1 MSPVQGRSQN
11 VRTPPSPGF
20 QNLANRSTLKGK
32 QRHNSSSI
40 TPETSPSVAHSSA
53 LLGTKTGPYS
63 DSRFHASPFKG
74 LSSSG
79 FQHPSKQLQGD
90 SEPSD
95 PYNATDCSKSLVHTS
110 RIRALS
116 PLRPQDYL
124 GPHMVCFC
132 DRYSYRSYLP
142 LLRENYSE
150 RTPSEEDCEDTRP
163 SSFPTRQPPTNASN
177 SLWILSE

>member
-1 MSPVQGRSQN
+1 MQGRSQN

-32 QRHNSSSI
+32 QRHNASSI

-79 FQHPSKQLQGD
+79 FQHPSKHLQGD

-95 PYNATDCSKSLVHTS
+95 PYNATDCPKSLVHTS

-116 PLRPQDYL
+116 LLRLQDYL
-124 GPHMVCFC
+124 GPHMVCFMTANPTAPTS
-132 DRYSYRSYLP
+132 R
-142 LLRENYSE
+142 YSE

-163 SSFPTRQPPTNASN
+163 SSFLTRQPPTNASN